1 MQISIKTEADVNSF
15 INIFNTKQC
24 IMYKSSSTSILQ
36 HRVADVLPPYV
47 ALL

>member
-24 IMYKSSSTSILQ
+24 IMYKSSFTFIPQ
-36 HRVADVLPPYV
+36 HHVSNVQLY
-47 ALL
+47 